1 MKLRSI
7 IFGSA
12 VAAAATAS
20 ALTTTNTFARLPVT
34 ANYTNTIIALPFSGC
49 GMAEGSIYVTNLVMT
64 TNLEKGDTLLYKDG
78 SSWKAWEIDASGKW
92 VSVTTSTAGGVS
104 VTPPASEVA
113 LACGT
118 ACWLNRQTPSNT
130 FYLYGQV
137 NAAKT
142 AVTVDGGSNGKVNY
156 QIVGCPY
163 EAGDFNVKTI
173 TTDVVEG
180 DSVVLMANNPNG
192 KVEFVYTN
200 SAWKVWKK
208 TGSNSASFPNP
219 PSSITYDWVVPSD
232 GEATVPAGCGFMY
245 GRKSNL
251 PLTITWGD

>member
-20 ALTTTNTFARLPVT
+20 ALTTTNTFARLPVS
-34 ANYTNTIIALPFSGC
+34 ANYASTIIALPFSGC

-92 VSVTTSTAGGVS
+92 VGVTTSTAGGVS

-142 AVTVDGGSNGKVNY
+142 DVAVAVGNGTKPAY
-156 QIVGCPY
+156 TIVGCPY
-163 EAGDFNVKTI
+163 EAGEFDIRNI
-173 TTDVVEG
+173 NGALNG
-180 DSVVLMANNPNG
+180 DTVLLMANNDVG
-192 KVEFVYTN
+192 KVEYKYV
-200 SAWKVWKK
+200 SGAWKKESSTPA
-208 TGSNSASFPNP
+208 TGSFPNFTP
-219 PSSITYDWVVPSD
+219 GTSEWVDLDSSE
-232 GEATVPAGCGFMY
+232 GKVPAGCGFMY
-245 GRKSNL
+245 GRLSSTA
-251 PLTITWGD
+251 LTITWGD